1 LYRPLVGPGM
11 DREPTEYSRPLVVIG
26 LGVVLLTDLAVGL
39 PSGAFVAAGAAV
51 LLAAGAVHLAA
62 GERRAAAGWG
72 MFALA
77 LGFFRVLAGSSD
89 ALVLL
94 AVGSLAF
101 AGLAL
106 QLSERVEDR
115 L

>member
-1 LYRPLVGPGM
+1 M
-11 DREPTEYSRPLVVIG
+11 EREPTAYSRPLVVFG
-26 LGVVLLTDLAVGL
+26 LGAVLVADLAVGI
-39 PSGAFVAAGAAV
+39 PSAAFVAAGAAV
-51 LLAAGAVHLAA
+51 LFAAGAVHLAA

-77 LGFFRVLAGSSD
+77 LGFFRVLDGSSD

-94 AVGSLAF
+94 AVGSLVV

-106 QLSERVEDR
+106 QFSERVEDR

>member
-1 LYRPLVGPGM
+1 M
-11 DREPTEYSRPLVVIG
+11 EREPTRYSRPLVVLG
-26 LGVVLLTDLAVGL
+26 LGAVLLADLAVGL
-39 PSGAFVAAGAAV
+39 PSVAFVGAGALV
-51 LLAAGAVHLAA
+51 LFAAGAVHLAG

-77 LGFFRVLAGSSD
+77 LGFFRVLEAGSET
-89 ALVLL
+89 LTLL
-94 AVGSLAF
+94 AVGSLVL

>member
-1 LYRPLVGPGM
+1 M
-11 DREPTEYSRPLVVIG
+11 DRDPTEYSRPLVVVG
-26 LGVVLLTDLAVGL
+26 LGAVLLTDLAVGL
-39 PSGAFVAAGAAV
+39 PSDSFVGAGAAV

-62 GERRAAAGWG
+62 GERLAAAGWG

-77 LGFFRVLAGSSD
+77 LGFFRMLEGGSDVL
-89 ALVLL
+89 VIL
-94 AVGSLAF
+94 AVGSLVV

>member
-1 LYRPLVGPGM
+1 M
-11 DREPTEYSRPLVVIG
+11 DREPTAYSRPLVVFG
-26 LGVVLLTDLAVGL
+26 LGAVLVADLAVGI
-39 PSGAFVAAGAAV
+39 PSAAFVGAGATV
-51 LLAAGAVHLAA
+51 LFAAGAVHLAA

-77 LGFFRVLAGSSD
+77 LGFFRFIEGGSD

-94 AVGSLAF
+94 AVGSLVV

-106 QLSERVEDR
+106 QFSERVEDR

>member
-1 LYRPLVGPGM
+1 M
-11 DREPTEYSRPLVVIG
+11 EREPTAYSRPLVVFG
-26 LGVVLLTDLAVGL
+26 LSAVLVADLAVGI
-39 PSGAFVAAGAAV
+39 PSAAFVGAGAAV
-51 LLAAGAVHLAA
+51 LFAAGVVHLAA

-77 LGFFRVLAGSSD
+77 LGFFRVLHGGSD

-94 AVGSLAF
+94 AVGSLVV

-106 QLSERVEDR
+106 QFSERVEDR

>member
-1 LYRPLVGPGM
+1 M
-11 DREPTEYSRPLVVIG
+11 DREPTAYSRPLVVFG
-26 LGVVLLTDLAVGL
+26 LGAVLVADLAVGI
-39 PSGAFVAAGAAV
+39 PSAAFVG
-51 LLAAGAVHLAA
+51 AGAVPLAA

-77 LGFFRVLAGSSD
+77 LGFFRFIEVGSD

-94 AVGSLAF
+94 AVGSLVV

-106 QLSERVEDR
+106 QFSERIGDR

>member
-1 LYRPLVGPGM
+1 MV
-11 DREPTEYSRPLVVIG
+11 REPTAYSRPLVVFG
-26 LGVVLLTDLAVGL
+26 LGAVLVADLAVGI
-39 PSGAFVAAGAAV
+39 PSAAFVGAGVAV

-62 GERRAAAGWG
+62 GERRAAAGWA

-77 LGFFRVLAGSSD
+77 LGFFRVLESGSGP
-89 ALVLL
+89 LVLL
-94 AVGSLAF
+94 AVGSLVV

-106 QLSERVEDR
+106 QFSERLENR